1 MVGGCSLRKTVVTAG
16 WDVERIQHAQVV
28 HQIRARLI
36 QRQARPIRQILKR
49 SAKTMAPHLLP
60 LLQMQG
66 LEGLLDNLM
75 RRGKGGPFMVVRSG
89 AQFSQ
94 APVRFSLMKPVS

>member
-1 MVGGCSLRKTVVTAG
+1 MVGGCSLRKTIGRAG
-16 WDVERIQHAQVV
+16 RDVERIQHPQTV
-28 HQIRARLI
+28 HQIRNRLI

-66 LEGLLDNLM
+66 LERLLDSLM
-75 RRGKGGPFMVVRSG
+75 RGKAGPLMVVRSG